1 MDLKQLNTFLTL
13 SKIRNYT
20 KTAATLGYAQSSI
33 TAQIQQ
39 LEKELGTKL
48 FECIG
53 KKVML
58 TSQGNALIPYATK
71 ILSLSMN
78 MKESISNS
86 DTMCGSITIGA
97 SESLCIYRLPAI
109 IKAYKEKHPNIDI
122 FLKLLN
128 CNEFVPFLSD
138 NSIDIA
144 FTIGDR
150 IDNESITTIIE
161 LPEPIMI
168 LASPEHHLSSIDK
181 LSLRDFDKESFIL
194 TEHGCCYRGAF
205 EKDLLNANVD
215 FEIVLETGS
224 IQAIKQT
231 TMINLGICVLPEI
244 SVTEE
249 IQRKMLIPL
258 AYENNYPIVS
268 QIIHHKNKWM
278 SPLLRDFIQEASSR
292 WVHSKHFLI

>member
-13 SKIRNYT
+13 SKIKNYT
-20 KTAATLGYAQSSI
+20 KTAETLGYAQSSI

-58 TSQGNALIPYATK
+58 TAHGNALIPYATK
-71 ILSLSMN
+71 ILSLSAN
-78 MKESISNS
+78 MKDSLSSS
-86 DTMCGSITIGA
+86 DRMCGSITIGA
-97 SESLCIYRLPAI
+97 SESLCIYRLPSI
-109 IKAYKEKHPNIDI
+109 IKAYKEKHPNVDI
-122 FLKLLN
+122 FLKLLK

-144 FTIGDR
+144 FSIGDR
-150 IDNESITTIIE
+150 IDNEAITSVLE
-161 LPEPIMI
+161 LSEPIMI
-168 LASPEHHLSSIDK
+168 LASPEHHLSSKKK
-181 LSLRDFDKESFIL
+181 LSLHDFDKEAFIL
-194 TEHGCCYRGAF
+194 TEHGCSYRGAF
-205 EKDLLNANVD
+205 EKDIMNTNID
-215 FEIVLETGS
+215 IKIVLETDS

-231 TMINLGICVLPEI
+231 SMINLGICVLPEI

-258 AYENNYPIVS
+258 AYDNQYQIVS
-268 QIIHHKNKWM
+268 QIFYHKNKWI
-278 SPLLRDFIQEASSR
+278 SPLLEDFIQEASSQ
-292 WVHSKHFLI
+292 WTH